1 MKQTFD
7 RFFNRCARILA
18 ILDFL
23 SSNLSSE
30 GLGKQG
36 FVTGH
41 KMFLHTFR
49 GLRDCVGSKYVY
61 HSKNRISEVFLND
74 FMCLNFSGQ
83 YFRQAVRV
91 ISILKFSSDPF
102 SRPLKRL
109 LIDRP
114 LDETDRSCSRMDRPS
129 VACSQVNNTD
139 N

>member
-18 ILDFL
+18 ILDIL

-41 KMFLHTFR
+41 KMFLHTIR

-74 FMCLNFSGQ
+74 FMCLKFFGSVFQVGSQGYFYPQILFGSVRSSAQETPYRQSTVGNGPFLLQ
-83 YFRQAVRV
+83 YGPPICCMLA
-91 ISILKFSSDPF
+91 SKLY
-102 SRPLKRL
+102 
-109 LIDRP
+109 
-114 LDETDRSCSRMDRPS
+114 
-129 VACSQVNNTD
+129 
-139 N
+139 